1 MILGIDEIASPE
13 NQCLIASRE
22 IADLR
27 NYVNDPLAEKFAD
40 IFFNERTDQNE
51 IDPVSTH
58 LIKTMS
64 DRSRKLV
71 TDKNT
76 TFYSVLWRYDDV
88 ISPIHHKEYLSKLCS
103 DLSSALK
110 QLIDKDVPKTIFDE
124 KDEVFDECHQHWLR
138 CKHLSADF
146 HGRESEYAKVVE
158 YIQGST
164 ETPLV
169 IHGATGEG
177 KTALLS
183 KVASQVFNF
192 HIQVNEIL
200 EFNTSFPEAKSHYLN
215 VFECKFL
222 SKSKSISYRIFIANL
237 FTPN

>member
-13 NQCLIASRE
+13 NQCLIAFRE

-124 KDEVFDECHQHWLR
+124 KMKFSTSAISIGYDVNTCQQTSMVVNRSTLKLSSTYKGQLKRHW
-138 CKHLSADF
+138 SF
-146 HGRESEYAKVVE
+146 
-158 YIQGST
+158 
-164 ETPLV
+164 
-169 IHGATGEG
+169 
-177 KTALLS
+177 TALQEKEKRL
-183 KVASQVFNF
+183 
-192 HIQVNEIL
+192 
-200 EFNTSFPEAKSHYLN
+200 Y
-215 VFECKFL
+215 
-222 SKSKSISYRIFIANL
+222 
-237 FTPN
+237 